1 MISEISK
8 HNRKLTIISSVK
20 KFMDNNSN
28 KNLKFMLEKD
38 ILSTNVYTL
47 DYEYDS
53 IGNLDYTHKLI
64 TP

>member
-1 MISEISK
+1 MII
-8 HNRKLTIISSVK
+8 LTIISSVK

-47 DYEYDS
+47 AYEYDS